1 MKKALIAALVFTT
14 LLSFAS
20 CVGEVPEEG
29 SDDVSAESSA
39 FETESKN
46 EEDSMTEGSVTEG
59 NKTESTESETDKKE
73 EEEILILPEDGARIV
88 LANDEVYGWWSTYNY
103 GKTDSNPFYRHEDI

>member
-46 EEDSMTEGSVTEG
+46 E
-59 NKTESTESETDKKE
+59 
-73 EEEILILPEDGARIV
+73 
-88 LANDEVYGWWSTYNY
+88 
-103 GKTDSNPFYRHEDI
+103 